1 MIRKEPRWR
10 FAGDEVVRRI
20 GEFEFVFAPPRRRF
34 DGMSIA
40 ALASVVLT
48 ASILGA
54 QVLTDA
60 GAAGEIRHVM
70 RKLDQSYPTALE
82 VWRSPFERIIE
93 ALED

>member
-48 ASILGA
+48 ASVLGA
-54 QVLTDA
+54 QVFTDA
-60 GAAGEIRHVM
+60 GAAGHLM
-70 RKLDQSYPTALE
+70 LKLDQSYPTALE
-82 VWRSPFERIIE
+82 VWRSPFQRIIE